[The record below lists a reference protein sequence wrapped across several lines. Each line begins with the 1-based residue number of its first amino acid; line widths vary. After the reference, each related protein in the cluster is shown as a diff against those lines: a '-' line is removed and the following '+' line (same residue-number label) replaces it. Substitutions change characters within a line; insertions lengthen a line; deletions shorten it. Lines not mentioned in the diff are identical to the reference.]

1 MNKILIFIFLFLMFS
16 ACSVDTKTGLWE
28 NKLDPVSDKSLSDLR
43 FDKELSYDEYKINI
57 ITYGKKSSFPE
68 LDK

>member
-1 MNKILIFIFLFLMFS
+1 MNKIFIFLFLMFS

>member
-1 MNKILIFIFLFLMFS
+1 MDIRIQDRLLPISS

-28 NKLDPVSDKSLSDLR
+28 NKLDPVSDKNLTDLS